1 MPRHENTPLHAD
13 NRLNR
18 HGPDVLPTH
27 RQCSG
32 CSKVMP
38 LTVEHF
44 YEDSSRYP
52 WNLSRFRFVCRA
64 CSVRIGGE
72 LRAKRKVERN
82 TQTRARRAQVKQN
95 AKMARAYGS
104 GPASADAFRVERA
117 SQAAARKVRL
127 AWFKR
132 QANRLRGPYQ
142 DPIKR
147 MIREWTAAAGGAI
160 LCNLAT
166 PPHAAALVGE
176 KADCQELLRSL
187 RTRHRVEM
195 GTPGERD

>member
-13 NRLNR
+13 SRLNR
-18 HGPDVLPTH
+18 RGPDVLPTH

-38 LTVEHF
+38 LTVEYF

-82 TQTRARRAQVKQN
+82 TQTRARRAQVKRN

-104 GPASADAFRVERA
+104 GTASSDALRIEL
-117 SQAAARKVRL
+117 AAQTNARKVRI

-132 QANRLRGPYQ
+132 QTNRLRGPYQ

-147 MIREWTAAAGGAI
+147 IIRLNQESYSSNALTRLGSSVLLPSIENATRKNDDANQYQKQLEEIRAAHLHI
-160 LCNLAT
+160 
-166 PPHAAALVGE
+166 
-176 KADCQELLRSL
+176 R
-187 RTRHRVEM
+187 
-195 GTPGERD
+195 